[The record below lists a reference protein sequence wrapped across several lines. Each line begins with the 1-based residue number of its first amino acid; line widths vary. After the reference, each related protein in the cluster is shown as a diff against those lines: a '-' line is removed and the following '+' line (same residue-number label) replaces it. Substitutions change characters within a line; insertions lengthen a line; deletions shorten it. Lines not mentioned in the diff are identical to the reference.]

1 MHFFTSPTKE
11 KKKRGAQNK
20 LAKNKFINKNEKLHF
35 SSKHL
40 YFPKENH
47 PTTAAN

>member
-1 MHFFTSPTKE
+1 MHFFTSPTE
-11 KKKRGAQNK
+11 KKKGGAQNK
-20 LAKNKFINKNEKLHF
+20 LAKNKFINKNEKLLF

-47 PTTAAN
+47 PTTASN